1 MLLLHVESFLAIV
14 RAGGLTRAAE
24 SLFITQPALTERLKL
39 LEADL
44 GAALFARTRSH
55 GLQLT
60 EAGIAFLPHAE
71 RIVRAAAE
79 GADAIAFA
87 GRAKQ
92 PALVIGIAAVA
103 GMTVVER
110 CVARYREIVSGPIRV
125 RTGSEDAVVEMVLG
139 REVELAI
146 GHAVRH
152 PDIQVI
158 PLYRDEMIL
167 VAAPSHPLAGRAPV
181 RMKDVADFQL
191 IQVVK
196 TLNRNYLA
204 RALPQGSTVGSGPME
219 VDNVEFA
226 KLLVARG
233 VGVGFLPQTEVA
245 DRLIQGNLVRIA
257 ISDAAPV
264 RTGVVGLQRTDVPLS
279 RGLETFIEIVRALD
293 ATTRQGRQ
301 ITSKQRPRRP
311 GA

>member
-39 LEADL
+39 LEAEL
-44 GAALFARTRSH
+44 GTALFARTRSH

-60 EAGIAFLPHAE
+60 EAGVAFLPHAE
-71 RIVRAAAE
+71 RIVRAAEE
-79 GADAIAFA
+79 GVDAIAFA
-87 GRAKQ
+87 DRAEQ
-92 PALVIGIAAVA
+92 PKLVIGIAALA

-110 CVARYREIVSGPIRV
+110 AIARYREIADGPIRV
-125 RTGSEDAVVEMVLG
+125 RTGSQDAVVEMVLG
-139 REVELAI
+139 REIELAI
-146 GHAVRH
+146 AHAVRH

-167 VAAPSHPLAGRAPV
+167 VAAPSHPLARRSTV
-181 RMKDVADFQL
+181 LMKDVGSVQL
-191 IQVVK
+191 IQVAK
-196 TLNRNYLA
+196 TLSRSYLT
-204 RALPQGSTVGSGPME
+204 RALPAESSGPGQIE

-233 VGVGFLPQTEVA
+233 VGVSFLPASEVA
-245 DRLIQGNLVRIA
+245 DRLTQGSLTRIKV
-257 ISDAAPV
+257 SDGSAA

-279 RGLETFIEIVRALD
+279 RGLEAFIEIL
-293 ATTRQGRQ
+293 
-301 ITSKQRPRRP
+301 RPTDDR
-311 GA
+311 G